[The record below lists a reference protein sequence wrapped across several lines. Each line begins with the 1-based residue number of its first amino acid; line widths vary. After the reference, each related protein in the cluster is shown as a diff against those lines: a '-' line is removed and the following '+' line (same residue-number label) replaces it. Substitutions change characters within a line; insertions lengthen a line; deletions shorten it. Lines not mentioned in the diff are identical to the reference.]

1 MIGIVI
7 GKENEGNKRVKKLN
21 FYETRIIRVSPNR
34 RENKKKIS
42 NNNNDNKNRRKRYYR
57 GNFIRREMKDELCIS
72 EKALSDKLI
81 PVSER

>member
-1 MIGIVI
+1 MIIKIEEKGII
-7 GKENEGNKRVKKLN
+7 E
-21 FYETRIIRVSPNR
+21 
-34 RENKKKIS
+34 
-42 NNNNDNKNRRKRYYR
+42 